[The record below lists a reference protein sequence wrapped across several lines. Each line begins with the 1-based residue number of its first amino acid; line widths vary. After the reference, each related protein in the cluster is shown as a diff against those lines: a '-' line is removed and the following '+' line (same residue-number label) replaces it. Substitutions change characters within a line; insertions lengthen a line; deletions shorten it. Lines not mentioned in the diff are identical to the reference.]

1 MATPFTTL
9 TIDGRTHRGAEIGA
23 WAEELVER
31 HHNAAWCAELRDVL
45 HMLTHDDGSISA
57 RTSGTTG
64 EPKELRFS
72 ASDLSASARL
82 TGHTF
87 HLKHG
92 ERALLCLP
100 CNFIAGRMM
109 LVRAFIIGLDLH
121 VVDPSGPVL
130 EKLDPTDRFRFA
142 AMVPQQLHRALQDDR
157 PRVER
162 QFDTILLGGGPVSAA
177 LEQDIRGLNVRVFHS
192 YGSTETL
199 THVALRELSSGATTS
214 ALSAIGDISFD
225 EDARGCL
232 IINTPH
238 LSFRRHVTNDLV
250 DLLDDRRFVWKGR
263 YDNMVLSGGRKI
275 NPEALEARTAGIL
288 PYAHYFAAYEE
299 DGLGQA
305 LLLVLE
311 SERPAAELTSE
322 LNELLQAELG
332 RQELPRRLIILSHFP
347 RTSSGKIIRIP
358 FWDDVGGS
366 VVFGGIRKV

>member
-1 MATPFTTL
+1 MPTPFTLL
-9 TIDGRTHRGAEIGA
+9 TIDGRAYSDAEIVP
-23 WAEELVER
+23 WADAQVER
-31 HHNAAWCAELRDVL
+31 THGAGWCEELRDAL
-45 HMLTHDDGSISA
+45 RMLTSGDGSITA

-64 EPKELRFS
+64 EPKELHFS
-72 ASDLSASARL
+72 ASDLRASARL

-100 CNFIAGRMM
+100 CSFIAGRMM
-109 LVRAFIIGLDLH
+109 LVRGFVIGLDLH
-121 VVDPSGPVL
+121 VIDPSGPVL
-130 EKLDPTDRFRFA
+130 EKLAPSDRFRFA

-157 PRVER
+157 QRVEQ

-199 THVALRELSSGATTS
+199 THVALRELTGTRYTS
-214 ALSAIGDISFD
+214 VFTAIGDITFD

-238 LSFRRHVTNDLV
+238 LSTRRHVTNDLV
-250 DLLDDRRFVWKGR
+250 DLLDDNHFVWRGR

-275 NPEALEARTAGIL
+275 NPEALETRTAGLL

-299 DGLGQA
+299 EGHGQG
-305 LLLVLE
+305 LLLVVE
-311 SERPAAELTSE
+311 SDRTAADLARE
-322 LNELLQAELG
+322 LNDLLRGELG
-332 RQELPRRLIILSHFP
+332 RQELPRRLITVRHMP
-347 RTSSGKIIRIP
+347 RTSSGKIRRTP
-358 FWDDVGGS
+358 FWDDVGAS
-366 VVFGGIRKV
+366 VLFGAARKV

>member
-1 MATPFTTL
+1 MPSPFTTL
-9 TIDGRTHRGAEIGA
+9 TIDGRAYRDAEIDA
-23 WAEELVER
+23 WADALVER
-31 HHNAAWCAELRDVL
+31 TQGAGWCEELRDVL
-45 HMLTHDDGSISA
+45 RMLTSGDGSITA

-72 ASDLSASARL
+72 ASDLRASARL

-87 HLKHG
+87 HLKHS

-109 LVRAFIIGLDLH
+109 LVRGFVIGLDLH

-130 EKLDPTDRFRFA
+130 EKLDPGERFRFA

-157 PRVER
+157 QRVEK

-177 LEQDIRGLNVRVFHS
+177 LEQDISGLNTRVVHS

-199 THVALRELSSGATTS
+199 THVALRELTGGRSTAVFT
-214 ALSAIGDISFD
+214 AIGDISFD
-225 EDARGCL
+225 EDAGGCL

-238 LSFRRHVTNDLV
+238 LSIRRHVTNDLV
-250 DLLDDRRFVWKGR
+250 DLMDDRHFVWRGR

-275 NPEALEARTAGIL
+275 NPEALEARTAGIV

-299 DGLGQA
+299 EGLGQG
-305 LLLVLE
+305 LLLVVA
-311 SERPAAELTSE
+311 SERSAADLASE
-322 LNELLQAELG
+322 LNDLLQGELG
-332 RQELPRRLIILSHFP
+332 RQELPRRLITVRHMP
-347 RTSSGKIIRIP
+347 RTSSGKIRRTP
-358 FWDDVGGS
+358 FWDDVGAS
-366 VVFGGIRKV
+366 VLFGAARKV

>member
-1 MATPFTTL
+1 MSSPLTTL
-9 TIDGRTHRGAEIGA
+9 TIDGHTYRDAGIVAWADVHVERTHG
-23 WAEELVER
+23 
-31 HHNAAWCAELRDVL
+31 AAWSEELRDVL
-45 HMLTHDDGSISA
+45 RMLTSGDGSITA

-64 EPKELRFS
+64 EPKDLHFS
-72 ASDLSASARL
+72 ASDLRASARL

-100 CNFIAGRMM
+100 CSFIAGRMM
-109 LVRAFIIGLDLH
+109 LVRGFVIGLDLH
-121 VVDPSGPVL
+121 VIDPSGPVL
-130 EKLDPTDRFRFA
+130 EKLARSDRFRFA

-157 PRVER
+157 QRVEK

-199 THVALRELSSGATTS
+199 THVALRELTGTRCTS
-214 ALSAIGDISFD
+214 AFTAIGDITFD

-238 LSFRRHVTNDLV
+238 LSTRRHVTNDLM
-250 DLLDDRRFVWKGR
+250 DLLDDHHFVWRGR

-275 NPEALEARTAGIL
+275 NPEALEARTAGLL

-299 DGLGQA
+299 EGHGQG
-305 LLLVLE
+305 LLLVVE
-311 SERPAAELTSE
+311 SDRPATDLAEE
-322 LNELLQAELG
+322 LNDLLRGELG
-332 RQELPRRLIILSHFP
+332 RQELPRRLIAVGHLE
-347 RTSSGKIIRIP
+347 RTSSSKLIRVP
-358 FWDDVGGS
+358 FWDDVRGS
-366 VVFGGIRKV
+366 VLFSIPHKA